1 MKYSDTQRFSLM
13 TAQNVTGAENK
24 LVLLLRYP
32 ESRDANFFL
41 STCTVIEK
49 FLIQDILVCFS
60 IMTNEKIFN
69 ERKFAF

>member
-1 MKYSDTQRFSLM
+1 M

-49 FLIQDILVCFS
+49 FSRYFGLF
-60 IMTNEKIFN
+60 FN
-69 ERKFAF
+69 HDEWKDF

>member
-1 MKYSDTQRFSLM
+1 M

-24 LVLLLRYP
+24 LVLLLHYP

-49 FLIQDILVCFS
+49 FSRYFGFS
-60 IMTNEKIFN
+60 IMTNEMIFN

>member
-1 MKYSDTQRFSLM
+1 M

-32 ESRDANFFL
+32 ESRDANLTSFFL
-41 STCTVIEK
+41 S
-49 FLIQDILVCFS
+49 LRNSQDILVCFS
-60 IMTNEKIFN
+60 IMTNEMIFN